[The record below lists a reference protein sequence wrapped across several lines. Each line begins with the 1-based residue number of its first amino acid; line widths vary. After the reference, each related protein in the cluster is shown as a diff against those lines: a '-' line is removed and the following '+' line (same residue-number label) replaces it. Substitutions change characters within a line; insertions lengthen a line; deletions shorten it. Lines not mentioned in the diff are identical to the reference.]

1 MPKHLTVS
9 RSVIGTCLLVAF
21 PASDSA
27 AQDAPSPLL
36 INREPSALAADL
48 TARIPDLM
56 SQARVPGLSIAI
68 VHNGSVVWDGAFG
81 VKSTETGESVSRE
94 TLFEAASLTKP
105 LFAYAV
111 IRLVEEGVLNL
122 DTPLVQYLPQET
134 VETFL
139 THPLDK
145 AGFRRDW
152 FERVTGRQ
160 VLSHSS
166 GLPHGEPIDPH
177 YPLFFEPGAR
187 FKYSAAGY
195 SLLQR
200 TVEHLTGK
208 PLEHIAREYVFD
220 PLGMTHSSMIWRDDF
235 ATAAAHGHNLVGT
248 PEPFRTYRQA
258 HAAASMYT
266 TAADY
271 ARFVAAL
278 LNGEGLPRAA
288 VVSMLTPEIEIDEH
302 TSWSLGF
309 GIQRD
314 GNGDAL
320 WQWGDYGI
328 FRNFVIAYREPRI
341 GVVYLTNSFNGL
353 SIVGELVS
361 RAIGGTL
368 HAMDWLR
375 YEPYDTP
382 TAQFTSAVVV
392 DGAEAAIALL
402 PELRASDPAVAGE
415 SAVNRLGYALL
426 NADRFDDAI
435 RLFELNVAEHP
446 RSANTYDSLAE
457 AFMTRD
463 AEGDIERAIHYYRK
477 SLAAIPND
485 PRPDKE
491 FLERLRVGGE
501 QRIQELE
508 ARLRQREPAAR

>member
-1 MPKHLTVS
+1 V
-9 RSVIGTCLLVAF
+9 
-21 PASDSA
+21 
-27 AQDAPSPLL
+27 
-36 INREPSALAADL
+36 
-48 TARIPDLM
+48 
-56 SQARVPGLSIAI
+56 
-68 VHNGSVVWDGAFG
+68 
-81 VKSTETGESVSRE
+81 
-94 TLFEAASLTKP
+94 
-105 LFAYAV
+105 
-111 IRLVEEGVLNL
+111 
-122 DTPLVQYLPQET
+122 
-134 VETFL
+134 
-139 THPLDK
+139 
-145 AGFRRDW
+145 
-152 FERVTGRQ
+152 
-160 VLSHSS
+160 
-166 GLPHGEPIDPH
+166 
-177 YPLFFEPGAR
+177 
-187 FKYSAAGY
+187 
-195 SLLQR
+195 
-200 TVEHLTGK
+200 
-208 PLEHIAREYVFD
+208 
-220 PLGMTHSSMIWRDDF
+220 
-235 ATAAAHGHNLVGT
+235 
-248 PEPFRTYRQA
+248 
-258 HAAASMYT
+258 
-266 TAADY
+266 
-271 ARFVAAL
+271 

-353 SIVGELVS
+353 SIAGELVS
-361 RAIGGTL
+361 HAIGGTL

-375 YEPYDTP
+375 YEPYDAP

-392 DGAEAAIALL
+392 DGAEAAIGLL

-508 ARLRQREPAAR
+508 ARLGQREPV

>member
-1 MPKHLTVS
+1 MRTYPTIS
-9 RSVIGTCLLVAF
+9 RFVVPTCLLLAL
-21 PASDSA
+21 PSTDAA
-27 AQDAPSPLL
+27 AQDAPPPRLL
-36 INREPSALAADL
+36 VDREPSAVAADL
-48 TARIPDLM
+48 DARIPALM
-56 SQARVPGLSIAI
+56 KQARVPGLSIAI
-68 VHNGSVVWDGAFG
+68 VHDGRVVWHGAFG
-81 VKSTETGESVSRE
+81 VKSTETGALVSTE

-111 IRLVEEGVLNL
+111 MRLVEEGVLNL
-122 DTPLVQYLPQET
+122 DTPLVQYLPPEH
-134 VETFL
+134 VDTFL
-139 THPLDK
+139 THPLDR

-152 FERVTGRQ
+152 FERVTGRH

-195 SLLQR
+195 LLLQR

-208 PLEHIAREYVFD
+208 PLEQIAREYVFD
-220 PLGMTHSSMIWRDDF
+220 PLGMTQSSMIWRDEF
-235 ATAAAHGHNLVGT
+235 ETTAAHGHDLLGN
-248 PEPFRTYRQA
+248 PQSFRKYRRA

-266 TAADY
+266 TAVDY
-271 ARFVAAL
+271 ARFVGAV
-278 LNGEGLPRAA
+278 LNGEGLQRDAVAA
-288 VVSMLTPEIEIDEH
+288 MLTPEIEIDEH
-302 TSWSLGF
+302 NTWSLGF
-309 GIQRD
+309 GVQRD
-314 GNGDAL
+314 GNGDAF

-328 FRNFVIAYREPRI
+328 FRNFAIAYREPKI

-353 SIVGELVS
+353 SIAGEIVS
-361 RAIGGTL
+361 YAIGGAL
-368 HAMDWLR
+368 HAMDFLG

-382 TAQFTSAVVV
+382 TAQFTSAVVE
-392 DGAEAAIALL
+392 DGAEAAIARL
-402 PELRASDPAVAGE
+402 PELRASDPEVAGE
-415 SAVNRLGYALL
+415 NVVNSLGYALL

-457 AFMTRD
+457 GFMTRD
-463 AEGDIERAIHYYRK
+463 AEGDIERAIRYYRK
-477 SLAAIPND
+477 ALAAIPND
-485 PRPDKE
+485 PRPDTE

-508 ARLRQREPAAR
+508 ARLEQR